1 MRTFVV
7 TLIFAAAVVS
17 TLSAKTLTIRGKQ
30 PSEAQ
35 KRNCLQEETSDR
47 NLLGLER
54 ESKFSL
60 PKQALSPN
68 EPRVIRILAI
78 KAQFKKETP
87 DNPLTTGDGNYDLRT
102 MAEFEGDEGHSIDP
116 APHNNDYFRAQLQ
129 ALNAYYETVS
139 NGRVTLV
146 YDTYPTQSTAVY
158 QLDSAMAYYGLQEPE
173 FGLTE
178 FYFDAFAKA
187 DEDPEL
193 QFVNPTTGEPNYDAF
208 IVFHPG
214 SDQQNNL
221 PGFGIETPG
230 DLFTGYLRLGAPI
243 SVQNDSLLIFDGM
256 VMPETVSQD
265 GRVTALNAVMAHEFG
280 HQLGLVDLYDTRTF
294 NTAVGDFS
302 LMDNNGFGVNIDFG
316 TDVSIVLVQGVMPIF
331 PDAWSRAYLGFVDV
345 VEVSAGSNIR
355 VAAAELSTTES
366 QVIMAPIN
374 ADEYFLIENRRTDID
389 GDGLTNLKAD
399 DATGVIQFP
408 TNTQAV
414 ANNREYDYLTPG
426 SGMLIWHVDELAARL
441 DFDGDGF
448 NNFDDNDLQW
458 FNFASD
464 PRRWDN
470 RHQFVTLM
478 EADGRI
484 EFGREYFAGYGTQAD
499 LFEINGNDILGPT
512 TNPSSAAN
520 TGAYS
525 GITIDNISA
534 AVPTMS
540 CRIRTDGRGANWP
553 NYVGKGASAL
563 RVYDLNADGSDEIIT
578 TVDNYVLAYNY
589 DGTSF
594 FQPIA
599 GTEVVVERPT
609 LVGDK
614 IAPDT
619 LAVLGRV
626 ASDREFSMA
635 LAVGDLDGDGFAEIV
650 GATNRFTIA
659 AFSSRSLSN
668 IGEAIKRFE
677 TFVDEPIAIA
687 PIILEYDESV
697 AGKEILLYTMTNRKI
712 VLDRDGDVILN
723 EPSTWPYRVFTD
735 SLHRF
740 ELISPAGGMR
750 GSADATA
757 IRGAAAGD
765 FDRNGSFETCEVYVG
780 GTLKINYASN
790 PLIVNVGG
798 PVFSEV
804 ALGDINND
812 GDVEIVF
819 CGDNLIYGYNAN
831 GTPVEDFPIKVN
843 PAHPVG
849 PLRCSPTLADIN
861 GDGVMEI
868 FVGAGTGELS
878 GFDLTGSRLENFPRA
893 AGGNVDSPVAVARN
907 AGQGAVL
914 ALSREGEINS
924 FNISRPQ
931 DRDWNALY
939 GSMANTGSYVRG
951 VPALTVAGEAIG
963 YVYNYPNPA
972 ADHTTIRFSV
982 RQSGTVSLKFYN
994 TAGDLVL
1001 ESNVAGVAGTDNEH
1015 LVDTSHLA
1023 AGVYFCQLET
1033 GSGDRKHCS
1042 IAILK

>member
-1 MRTFVV
+1 MKIFVV
-7 TLIFAAAVVS
+7 TFILATALAGTVAAKS
-17 TLSAKTLTIRGKQ
+17 LTIVGKQ
-30 PSEAQ
+30 PAEQQ
-35 KRNCLQEETSDR
+35 KRACLHSAVSDR

-54 ESKFSL
+54 ESKFAL

-68 EPRVIRILAI
+68 EPKVIRVLAI

-87 DNPLTTGDGNYDLRT
+87 DDSRTTGDGNFDLRT
-102 MAEFEGDEGHSIDP
+102 VGQFELDEGHTIDP
-116 APHNNDYFRAQLQ
+116 APHNNEYFRAHLQ

-146 YDTYPTQSTAVY
+146 YDVYPTESTAAY
-158 QLDSAMAYYGLQEPE
+158 QLDSSMAYYGLQSPE

-178 FYFDAFAKA
+178 FYIDAFAKA
-187 DEDPEL
+187 DADPAL
-193 QFVNPTTGEPNYDAF
+193 QFVSPTGEPLYDAF

-221 PGFGIETPG
+221 PNFGQATPG

-243 SVQNDSLLIFDGM
+243 FVQNDSLLIFDGM

-265 GRVTALNAVMAHEFG
+265 GRVTALNAVVAHEFG

-302 LMDNNGFGVNIDFG
+302 LMDNNGFGVNINFG
-316 TDVSIVLVQGVMPIF
+316 EDVSPVLVQGVMPIF

-345 VEVSAGSNIR
+345 VKVSAGTNVR
-355 VAAAELSTTES
+355 LAAAELNTTES
-366 QVIMAPIN
+366 QIIMVPIN
-374 ADEYFLIENRRTDID
+374 ADEYFLLENRRPDID
-389 GDGLTNLKAD
+389 GDGITNLKAD
-399 DATGVIQFP
+399 EATGVIQFP
-408 TNTQAV
+408 TNSQA
-414 ANNREYDYLTPG
+414 AINNREYDFLTPG
-426 SGMLIWHVDELAARL
+426 FGMLIWHVDELAARL

-470 RHQFVTLM
+470 RHQFLTVM

-484 EFGREYFAGYGTQAD
+484 EFGREYFAGFGQQAD
-499 LFEINGNDILGPT
+499 LFEINGNDVFGPT
-512 TNPSSAAN
+512 TNPSSMAN

-534 AVPTMS
+534 AVLTMS
-540 CRIRTDGRGANWP
+540 CRIRTDGRGTNWP
-553 NYVGKGASAL
+553 NFVGKGASAL
-563 RVYDLNADGSDEIIT
+563 RVYDLNADGEEEVVT
-578 TVDNYVLAYNY
+578 AVDNYVLAYRYN
-589 DGTSF
+589 GTSF

-614 IAPDT
+614 VSRDT

-626 ASDREFSMA
+626 SPDREFSMA
-635 LAVGDLDGDGFAEIV
+635 LAIGDLDGDGFAEIV
-650 GATNRFTIA
+650 GATNRFTVA

-668 IGEAIKRFE
+668 IGEAIRRFE

-687 PIILEYDESV
+687 PIILDYDQTV

-712 VLDRDGDVILN
+712 VLDREGNIIVN
-723 EPSTWPYRVFTD
+723 ESSTWPYRVFTD

-740 ELISPAGGMR
+740 ELISPEGGMR
-750 GSADATA
+750 GSANATS

-765 FDRNGSFETCEVYVG
+765 FDRNGTYETCEVYVE
-780 GTLKINYASN
+780 GTLKINYAGN
-790 PLIVNVGG
+790 PLTIDVGG
-798 PVFSEV
+798 PVFSEI

-812 GDVEIVF
+812 GDVEMMF
-819 CGDNLIYGYNAN
+819 CGDNLIYAYNAN
-831 GTPVEDFPIKVN
+831 GTAVENFPFKVN
-843 PAHPVG
+843 AAHPVG
-849 PLRCSPTLADIN
+849 PLRSSPTLADLD

-868 FVGAGTGELS
+868 FVGTGTGELC
-878 GFDLTGSRLENFPRA
+878 GFDLKGHRLDNFPRA
-893 AGGNVDSPVAVARN
+893 AGGNVDSPAAVARN
-907 AGQGAVL
+907 AGQGSVL
-914 ALSREGEINS
+914 ALSREGEIS
-924 FNISRPQ
+924 AFNISRAQ

-939 GSMANTGSYVRG
+939 GGSANTGSYVRG
-951 VPALTVAGEAIG
+951 IPALKVASEAIG

-972 ADHTTIRFSV
+972 VDHTTIRFSV
-982 RQSGTVSLKFYN
+982 KESGPVSLKFYN

-1001 ESNVAGVAGTDNEH
+1001 ESSVAGVAGTDNEH
-1015 LVDTSHLA
+1015 LVDTSALA

-1033 GSGDRKHCS
+1033 NSGDRKHCS